1 MTKQIIKIT
10 DSRAVLKRRPVYVGH
25 LPQNKQFKVEAGA
38 EYEIHFYAYADS
50 AGDFDEHIPPA
61 NR

>member
-25 LPQNKQFKVEAGA
+25 LPQNEQFKVEAGA
-38 EYEIHFYAYADS
+38 EYEIHEKPP
-50 AGDFDEHIPPA
+50 GDWKPPY
-61 NR
+61 

>member
-25 LPQNKQFKVEAGA
+25 LPQNEQFKVEAGA